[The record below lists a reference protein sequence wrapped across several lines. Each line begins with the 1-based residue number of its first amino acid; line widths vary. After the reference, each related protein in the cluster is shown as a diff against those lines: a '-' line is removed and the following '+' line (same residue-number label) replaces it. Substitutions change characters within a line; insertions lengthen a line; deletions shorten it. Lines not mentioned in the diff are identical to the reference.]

1 VDHQAESE
9 SRGCTDRQ
17 EVLTIEVD
25 GGFPRCRQ
33 SQLQLQIHHIHV
45 QSQSHPSNLH
55 NGLSRKDSNYAPTLI
70 RC

>member
-1 VDHQAESE
+1 MQQTESE
-9 SRGCTDRQ
+9 FQRRTDCQ

-33 SQLQLQIHHIHV
+33 SQLQSQIHHIHV
-45 QSQSHPSNLH
+45 QSQSHSSNLH
-55 NGLSRKDSNYAPTLI
+55 NGLSRKPAIFALLLT

>member
-1 VDHQAESE
+1 LQQAESE
-9 SRGCTDRQ
+9 FGRRTDCQ

-45 QSQSHPSNLH
+45 QSQSHSSNLH
-55 NGLSRKDSNYAPTLI
+55 NGLSRKDLVYAILLI
-70 RC
+70 CR